1 MSDGATLLAKYF
13 ARDLTDQE
21 AAALL
26 ALCHADDSLLRELI
40 EMTRMERSLAWLHHD
55 GDDSNFEK
63 EVMMRIEPDTVEAA
77 AFVAGVIANVHSE
90 ETAQKVR
97 KAGVSRFW
105 QRLTAVAAAIALVA
119 GVGSYFRSLSLRN
132 DAREI
137 ETAAAA
143 AGEPH
148 VAVVTSLSEVD
159 HASTG
164 EPLIVGRALSAGDY
178 SLASGRMGLSFADGA
193 QMVVEGPA
201 QLSLLSPSRAR
212 LMTGKAAAH
221 VPEGARGFTV
231 ETPGVEVVDLGTEFG
246 VSVNDAGVSDV
257 HVFRGEVEARASG
270 EHSQPGS
277 LVALN
282 TSEGRRFASDGV
294 AVESQPDPSSFP
306 QPPAPS
312 PDEPRTA
319 GAIHYLRQAPVSVE
333 TGLLE
338 SNEFILLFKEREAV
352 DVTRDTFVSF
362 ARPGRYVNTR
372 KLSAKI
378 GPAKQITSYLL
389 HYDPVMRP
397 ADRSPLRREGS
408 VTFAS
413 PILGVINK
421 QASLNQTDELFGHPG
436 AIYGHGTHRGAERKF
451 TDASGDVIVMSRD
464 RRTLHFNLAVAG
476 DLDQVRVLVR
486 SMPAGGNAKSV
497 SELPAQTVKE

>member
-13 ARDLTDQE
+13 ARDLTDEE

-26 ALCHADDSLLRELI
+26 ALCQTDDSLRRELI
-40 EMTRMERSLAWLHHD
+40 DMTRMERSLAWLHHD
-55 GDDSNFEK
+55 GDDSNFEN

-77 AFVAGVIANVHSE
+77 AFVAGVIANVQSE
-90 ETAQKVR
+90 NTAQTMR
-97 KAGVSRFW
+97 KASVSLFW
-105 QRLTAVAAAIALVA
+105 QRLTAIAAAVALIAGAVF
-119 GVGSYFRSLSLRN
+119 YFRSVSLRD
-132 DAREI
+132 DALEI
-137 ETAAAA
+137 ETAAVA

-148 VAVVTSLSEVD
+148 VAVVTSLAETD
-159 HASTG
+159 PGTNG
-164 EPLIVGRALSAGDY
+164 PLIVGRALSAGDY
-178 SLASGRMGLSFADGA
+178 QLAAGRMGLSFADGA

-201 QLSLLSPSRAR
+201 HLSLLSPSRAR
-212 LMTGKAAAH
+212 LINGKAAAH

-246 VSVNDAGVSDV
+246 VSVNEAGVSDV

-306 QPPAPS
+306 EPPAPS

-389 HYDPVMRP
+389 HYDPVTRP
-397 ADRSPLRREGS
+397 ADHSPLRREGS
-408 VTFAS
+408 VTFAT

-421 QASLNQTDELFGHPG
+421 QASLNQTDEMFGHPG